1 MHSAK
6 NRTAEAFKL
15 MKPLGEWT
23 LSRVWEE
30 EAAYF
35 SGEEKM
41 NWCLICRQSKKT
53 YTDPASCIT
62 WHRYLL
68 SSKSELPVLQPLS
81 VCISCI

>member
-41 NWCLICRQSKKT
+41 NWC
-53 YTDPASCIT
+53 
-62 WHRYLL
+62 
-68 SSKSELPVLQPLS
+68 
-81 VCISCI
+81 